1 MKEKKNHSD
10 KSCRENEK
18 YSSQITMSGEHEQK
32 KNSRRKK
39 ISIVDFYQ
47 LSDSF

>member
-18 YSSQITMSGEHEQK
+18 YSSQITMSDEHE
-32 KNSRRKK
+32 RKK
-39 ISIVDFYQ
+39 TAVVRKFSIVDFYQ
-47 LSDSF
+47 LSDGF